1 MNLEQKNPNGYYYY
15 YRKSFTSEKNEE
27 TSYILIPQVQEA

>member
-1 MNLEQKNPNGYYYY
+1 MNLEQKNPNGYYY